1 MIAAARTRNQVQ
13 RLGKEALVET
23 DEAQGEARQQGWA
36 WFAHAAGPALDARMR
51 TAAAA

>member
-13 RLGKEALVET
+13 RFGKETLVET

-36 WFAHAAGPALDARMR
+36 RFAHAAGPALDARMR